1 MIPRALGKQ
10 AKQLAQ
16 WFPVVSITGPRQSG
30 KSTLAKAM
38 FPDYDYVNLE
48 NPETRKAAIDDP
60 VGFIRQRPP
69 KLIVDEAQYAPDLF
83 SMIQVASDERSEQG
97 QYVLSGSQNFL
108 LLKRIQQSLAGRVGL
123 VKLLPFSF
131 QEACK
136 AVIHA
141 FTTREC
147 RSICSSRTTST
158 LISNVMFPNILM
170 YAIWLTSVDS

>member
-1 MIPRALGKQ
+1 MSDYGKEASMIPRALGKQ

-60 VGFIRQRPP
+60 VGFIRQRPS

-83 SMIQVASDERSEQG
+83 SMIQVASDERMCFS
-97 QYVLSGSQNFL
+97 
-108 LLKRIQQSLAGRVGL
+108 KLASAL
-123 VKLLPFSF
+123 
-131 QEACK
+131 
-136 AVIHA
+136 
-141 FTTREC
+141 
-147 RSICSSRTTST
+147 
-158 LISNVMFPNILM
+158 
-170 YAIWLTSVDS
+170 

>member
-1 MIPRALGKQ
+1 MSDYGKEASMIPRALGKQ

-48 NPETRKAAIDDP
+48 NPETRKAAMDDP
-60 VGFIRQRPP
+60 VGFIRQRPS

-136 AVIHA
+136 ADQA
-141 FTTREC
+141 LTPDTFMLQGGYPR
-147 RSICSSRTTST
+147 
-158 LISNVMFPNILM
+158 IL
-170 YAIWLTSVDS
+170 